1 MLMCSS
7 ILAYPKIP
15 LFIFFYCAGL
25 TTMKSLLLKHLP
37 INQTNKSKKKK
48 VNKSNINR
56 LAEEH
61 ERRSGRIPATTE
73 SPKSLIIINTE
84 QRERELDLIPSP
96 HPPDPVRVTSKP
108 QSAQSTQHGPHAH
121 HVQPLVATESHDD
134 GADARGGRRGNVAEA
149 QMLPERVVAGNGA
162 PETADAGRNTERA
175 AVESFQDFQKNV
187 YVVID
192 AELGSLL
199 FNIVFH

>member
-1 MLMCSS
+1 MCS
-7 ILAYPKIP
+7 IQAYPKIP
-15 LFIFFYCAGL
+15 LSFFFFFLIVRDRPPWNRCCSS
-25 TTMKSLLLKHLP
+25 TNQSIKRTSLR
-37 INQTNKSKKKK
+37 KKK

-61 ERRSGRIPATTE
+61 ERRSGRIPATSE

-108 QSAQSTQHGPHAH
+108 QSAQPTQHGPHAH